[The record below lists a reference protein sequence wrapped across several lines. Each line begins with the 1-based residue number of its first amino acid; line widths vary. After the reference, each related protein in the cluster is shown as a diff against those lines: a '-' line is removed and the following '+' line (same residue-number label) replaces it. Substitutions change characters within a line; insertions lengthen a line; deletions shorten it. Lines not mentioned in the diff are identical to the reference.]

1 MILYVLSLA
10 GLSDKLVSHRLMVI
24 DVYESIKTVFVLSR
38 KLEVEKTECGFDAIQ
53 LMLYKYEF
61 QSPAIGKRS

>member
-1 MILYVLSLA
+1 
-10 GLSDKLVSHRLMVI
+10 MVI
-24 DVYESIKTVFVLSR
+24 DVYESIKLSLSYPR

-61 QSPAIGKRS
+61 QSLCDWKKELTILD

>member
-1 MILYVLSLA
+1 MA
-10 GLSDKLVSHRLMVI
+10 I
-24 DVYESIKTVFVLSR
+24 DVYESIKTVFVLSPPR

-61 QSPAIGKRS
+61 QSLCDWKKELTILD